1 VSSDLPFTI
10 NRFFDGE
17 KIGNLS
23 GCSDDKNKSF
33 GKNWGVL
40 IAGPEMLARAVLVL
54 DKNGIIQHVE
64 VPKDVTT
71 EPHYDAAIAV
81 LDRLLAEAAVRSG

>member
-1 VSSDLPFTI
+1 
-10 NRFFDGE
+10 
-17 KIGNLS
+17 
-23 GCSDDKNKSF
+23 
-33 GKNWGVL
+33 
-40 IAGPEMLARAVLVL
+40 MLARAVLVL

-81 LDRLLAEAAVRSG
+81 LDRLLAEAAVGSG